1 MTEVD
6 GPAGTGSPTAT
17 GPGRRRSIVSA
28 GGLRGGAIVA
38 RAAVGLVLARLL
50 GAAEVGEFFL
60 AVAVGVL
67 VALVTRA
74 GLDRLALSEVGRRP
88 EAARAITIGLGRHL
102 VASSLLGTAIG
113 LVAVLLV
120 PLPVDLD
127 RTTLAMAVAAVVPLN
142 LVQLT
147 AHALRGVKRTTAALL
162 IGELGPPALRLV
174 VFVVLPMSLS
184 ATRATAAFLI
194 GWVVVAA
201 VGLVAVIRLPA
212 EPGGA
217 PWALANPWR
226 QTGPLFTF
234 SLASQLRETVA
245 TGLGWVVGTPAE
257 VGGLGTATRMEQMS
271 LLPTSATRFVTA
283 PDLVSSGSRLAPST
297 VAVAVRTARKALVVQ
312 VPVLVTIALFAPQIL
327 GLLGD
332 DFRSAAPYLRVMLL
346 GALVN
351 SLTGS
356 TTQVLLMS
364 DNRRRLARS
373 STIGLIVL
381 ALVALA
387 TVPSLGVAGVAV
399 GLAAANAAIGLAEW
413 WSIRSELGVRVDVF
427 APGGGRR

>member
-1 MTEVD
+1 MTEA
-6 GPAGTGSPTAT
+6 GGSAGTGSPASTVT
-17 GPGRRRSIVSA
+17 GRRRSIASA

-60 AVAVGVL
+60 AVAIGGL

-102 VASSLLGTAIG
+102 VASSVFGTAIG

-147 AHALRGVKRTTAALL
+147 AHVLRGVKRTTAALL
-162 IGELGPPALRLV
+162 VGELGPPALRLV

-184 ATRATAAFLI
+184 ATRATTAFLI
-194 GWVVVAA
+194 GWVIVAA
-201 VGLVAVIRLPA
+201 VGLVVVVRLPA

-217 PWALANPWR
+217 PWTLANPWR

-297 VAVAVRTARKALVVQ
+297 VAVAVRTARKALAVQ

-351 SLTGS
+351 GLTGS

-364 DNRRRLARS
+364 DHRRLLARS

-381 ALVALA
+381 TLVALA

-399 GLAAANAAIGLAEW
+399 GLAGANAAIGLAEW

-427 APGGGRR
+427 APGGGR